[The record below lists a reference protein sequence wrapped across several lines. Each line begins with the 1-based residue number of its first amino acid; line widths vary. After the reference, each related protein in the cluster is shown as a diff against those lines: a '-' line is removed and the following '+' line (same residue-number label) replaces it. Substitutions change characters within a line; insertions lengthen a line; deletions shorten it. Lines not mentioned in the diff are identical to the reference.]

1 MRCTAQKKDGG
12 RCRRSAVRGREV
24 CHAHSGARVGRPS
37 ALTPH
42 VHEWL
47 VQAKKAGAPDWVAA
61 GSAGISETTYYEL
74 LRRGE
79 GEESGPH
86 RELFE
91 DLRRATADAVL
102 AAYAGWRRDMA
113 APGNWRACAVFIERA
128 ERGRFAPTGRGG
140 ATSPGVATTD
150 ERRLDPTELS
160 DDDLFYL
167 EELYATQNQDDEEKR

>member
-12 RCRRSAVRGREV
+12 RCRRPAMGGREV

-42 VHEWL
+42 VHERL

-79 GEESGPH
+79 AEESGPN

-91 DLRRATADAVL
+91 DLRRASADAVL

-113 APGNWRACAVFIERA
+113 TPGNWRACAVFIERA
-128 ERGRFAPTGRGG
+128 ERGRFAPPGR
-140 ATSPGVATTD
+140 PGERSTD
-150 ERRLDPTELS
+150 ERRLDPTQLSEEELAH
-160 DDDLFYL
+160 L
-167 EELYATQNQDDEEKR
+167 EELYATQNQDHEEKR